1 MRSRLLRRTSTISA
15 SWASSST
22 LRPTWTA
29 WKEFRTGSSSRSSP
43 SRSSTR
49 PRTPFSSRFWSEG
62 EPEDSGQATSLPW
75 QNRSSCNSSKN
86 ESSSNNS
93 SSNKS
98 SKNESSSNNSS
109 SNKFLRRRPEN
120 GKGREQRRQNVF
132 YRRSLRCNGQQPHKR
147 VNLRISRFGRK

>member
-22 LRPTWTA
+22 LRQTWTA

-86 ESSSNNS
+86 ESSNNNS
-93 SSNKS
+93 SSN
-98 SKNESSSNNSS
+98 NSR

-147 VNLRISRFGRK
+147 VNFRISRFGRK